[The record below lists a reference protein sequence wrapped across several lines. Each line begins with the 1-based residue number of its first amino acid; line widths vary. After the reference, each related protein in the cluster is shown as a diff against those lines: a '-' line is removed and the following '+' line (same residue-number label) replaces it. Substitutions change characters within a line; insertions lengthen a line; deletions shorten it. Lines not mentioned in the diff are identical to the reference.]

1 VRWRYFEKTGCLL
14 TADGSRDEFV
24 LPQGFDS
31 YSFPRPR
38 FNTTGSL
45 SRSIETAIFTSKQ
58 FSNTTVDEPT
68 IPDSDL
74 ENSDQFYTDS
84 GTESEGELEGGD

>member
-1 VRWRYFEKTGCLL
+1 M
-14 TADGSRDEFV
+14 RDEFV

-45 SRSIETAIFTSKQ
+45 SRSIETTISTSKRY
-58 FSNTTVDEPT
+58 SNTTVVEPI
-68 IPDSDL
+68 IPDTVVIWKTPMNFILIAVLKVRRRPLFSWVPVP
-74 ENSDQFYTDS
+74 
-84 GTESEGELEGGD
+84 GGD